1 MSTHMLANEPTSPFD
16 WRSKC
21 EKPAAKKKT
30 YKRKPQR
37 EMVNAFLTS
46 PMSGLSERAQREL
59 MVPAN
64 RIGVILPGSG
74 DPSRIPAIPNAY
86 RGK

>member
-1 MSTHMLANEPTSPFD
+1 MSGSAQTSPFD

-21 EKPAAKKKT
+21 EKPAAKKQT

-46 PMSGLSERAQREL
+46 PMPGLSERAQREL
-59 MVPAN
+59 MVPAK
-64 RIGVILPGSG
+64 RVSVILPGSG
-74 DPSRIPAIPNAY
+74 DPSRIPSIPNAY